1 MFARFGHGKA
11 KVNAWLVTR
20 DGQSYQLF
28 AEETM
33 IGRSSKCD
41 IQIIDDFTLSKRHAK
56 LVETDGLFTLY
67 DLGSKNGV
75 KINGKRWQ
83 RPVLLAANDQIQLG
97 DNTFVKFVTS

>member
-1 MFARFGHGKA
+1 MFGRFNSGKR
-11 KVNAWLVTR
+11 KVNAWLISR

-28 AEETM
+28 SEETV

-56 LVETDGLFTLY
+56 VTERDGLFTLF

-75 KINGKRWQ
+75 KINGNRWQ
-83 RPVLLAANDQIQLG
+83 GPVLLAANDQIQLG
-97 DNTFVKFVTS
+97 DNTFLKFVNS